1 MMPWRGCQ
9 TAGEAEN
16 KVEKVRITVNGEARE
31 IAEGSTVLSML
42 QQLGVDAGRVAVELN
57 RQIVRKGEWGG
68 TVVEEGA
75 QVEIV
80 EFVGGGR
87 RGGDPDSK
95 P

>member
-1 MMPWRGCQ
+1 M
-9 TAGEAEN
+9 
-16 KVEKVRITVNGEARE
+16 NGEARE